1 MVEQVQVIRVAW
13 CSLMDLPQ
21 AQDWPLQFEWIR
33 VDALALSAKGFD
45 ILVLDIKSFHN
56 LEQVKYLYSTIGL
69 PTVILVDTIEQESA
83 VLDWLQPGDE
93 TCHRQA
99 VERQIGLRLQRS
111 FWHSQHK
118 YSLHLDKLTGVANF
132 QKFKDYAIAL
142 LTSKEDEDSV
152 CLIYIDIDRFK
163 FIRKMGLKPPP
174 SRGTSH

>member
-1 MVEQVQVIRVAW
+1 MDEQVQVIRVAW

-21 AQDWPLQFEWIR
+21 SQDWPLQFEWIR

-69 PTVILVDTIEQESA
+69 PTVILVDTVEQESA

-99 VERQIGLRLQRS
+99 VDRQIGLRLQRS
-111 FWHSQHK
+111 FWHNQQRH
-118 YSLHLDKLTGVANF
+118 SLHLDKLTINTNLCQIWTVL
-132 QKFKDYAIAL
+132 IAL
-142 LTSKEDEDSV
+142 FLLWRLGIWRLTSLTPNHSM
-152 CLIYIDIDRFK
+152 
-163 FIRKMGLKPPP
+163 KMGLNDENKT
-174 SRGTSH
+174 RIG